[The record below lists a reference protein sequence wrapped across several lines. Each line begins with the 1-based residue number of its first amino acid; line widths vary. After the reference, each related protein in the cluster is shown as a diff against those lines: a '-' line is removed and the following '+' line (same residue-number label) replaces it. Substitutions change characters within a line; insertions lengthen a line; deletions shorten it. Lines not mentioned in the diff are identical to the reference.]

1 MKIYRECTEE
11 PYFFWQLILHYQQVI
26 LYNSGKIC
34 FFLIKMTI
42 ADQPKILDQKIMQNE
57 AQYELERKAAIIS
70 VYFSNELDKY
80 EY

>member
-1 MKIYRECTEE
+1 
-11 PYFFWQLILHYQQVI
+11 
-26 LYNSGKIC
+26 
-34 FFLIKMTI
+34 MTI